1 ARLYIPIKKN
11 FILLFQINPETTMS
25 LNFAQILQDDSITPI
40 VWKTAY
46 GLATTCILGAAVYV
60 GYRIAHKNILT
71 LKNLFKRIRN
81 LINQDEV
88 VWIGSSG
95 APKELEDFDMDLR
108 KYDSCENCEND
119 IKKFESKDT
128 FLIVLKDFIPEAD
141 FQNLRKI
148 QSIYVLKE
156 NYQSLTCNRI
166 NHPEVVE
173 IFEDIN
179 TLINRLYKDILL
191 AHRDL
196 PISIS
201 PLYEIKN
208 EQSLTKL
215 DGNTLMFLWD
225 QLFIYYLVHPIKENM
240 EELKTDMLKQ
250 CEIDY
255 RGNESQ
261 LRHIKSF
268 DEKCSDKNAVIWY
281 TKGTFLYR
289 ICNKAFRTRN
299 TDFMRKFRYFIILF
313 YKNFESLSKSQK
325 KNISPVYRGQS
336 MNKTELEKLKKLN
349 RGSLVSINT
358 ILSTSRNETVARL
371 FIHEGEDEDAV
382 IFKINIPNQNDNSFK
397 PFIDISEISE
407 IPREEEVLF
416 FVGTVFSIHS
426 IQDETGSPCIIELT
440 LNNDPYVHFR
450 KLVSILAPEFR
461 KILEWSPSSTETD
474 YSHNII

>member
-1 ARLYIPIKKN
+1 MSRFHLSSTKLN
-11 FILLFQINPETTMS
+11 ETP
-25 LNFAQILQDDSITPI
+25 NHYDF
-40 VWKTAY
+40 
-46 GLATTCILGAAVYV
+46 
-60 GYRIAHKNILT
+60 R
-71 LKNLFKRIRN
+71 
-81 LINQDEV
+81 V